1 MTMLD
6 DDIKA
11 ASDTLW
17 DCWQTGTVID
27 GLEAPMCP
35 RDRAEG
41 YAIQA
46 QLMAHTAKPLFGW
59 KIAATSTAG
68 QKHINVDGP
77 LAGRILAERVVPK
90 GSEVHLGSDRMR
102 VAEAEFAFRMA
113 RDLPP
118 RAQDYTGREV
128 LAAVD
133 TLHPAIEVPDSRF
146 ADFTKVGA
154 AQLIADNAC
163 AHQFALGA
171 ATKADWRSIDLA
183 AHKVVGS
190 LTGRRGRA
198 VKHEGTGANVLGG
211 PLIALTWIANELS
224 RNGVGLKAGEVVTT
238 GTCVMPLPLHEG
250 DIVIADFGAIGRIS
264 LSFS

>member
-6 DDIKA
+6 YDIKA
-11 ASDTLW
+11 ASGTLW
-17 DCWQTGTVID
+17 DCWQAGGVVD
-27 GLEAPMCP
+27 GLAAPMCP
-35 RDRAEG
+35 ASRAEG

-46 QLMAHTAKPLFGW
+46 LLMAHTSKPLFGW

-90 GSEVHLGSDRMR
+90 GSDVHLGTNRMR

-118 RAQDYTGREV
+118 RALDYGQDEV
-128 LAAVD
+128 VAAID
-133 TLHPAIEVPDSRF
+133 TMHPAIEVPDSRY
-146 ADFTKVGA
+146 ADFTTVGA

-171 ATKADWRSIDLA
+171 ATTMDWRGIDLA
-183 AHKVVGS
+183 THKVVGTIS
-190 LTGRRGRA
+190 GRRGRS

-211 PLIALTWIANELS
+211 PLIAMTWIANELS
-224 RNGVGLKAGEVVTT
+224 RIGVGLKAGEVVTT
-238 GTCVMPLPLHEG
+238 GTCVIPLPLQEG
-250 DIVIADFGAIGRIS
+250 DVVIADFGVFGRMS

>member
-6 DDIKA
+6 YDLKA

-17 DCWQTGTVID
+17 DCWQAGGVVD
-27 GLEAPMCP
+27 GLHAPMCP
-35 RDRAEG
+35 ESRADG

-90 GSEVHLGSDRMR
+90 GSEVHLGSNRMR
-102 VAEAEFAFRMA
+102 VAEAEFAFRLGQ
-113 RDLPP
+113 DLPP
-118 RAQDYTGREV
+118 RSTDYTQDEV
-128 LAAVD
+128 VAAIAS
-133 TLHPAIEVPDSRF
+133 LHPAIEVPDSRY

-163 AHQFALGA
+163 AHQFTLGA
-171 ATKADWRSIDLA
+171 AATADWRGIDLA
-183 AHKVVGS
+183 THKAVGTIS
-190 LTGRRGRA
+190 GRRGRT

-211 PLIALTWIANELS
+211 PLLAMTWIANELS
-224 RNGVGLKAGEVVTT
+224 RIGVGLKAGEVVTT
-238 GTCVMPLPLHEG
+238 GTCVAPLPLHEG
-250 DIVIADFGAIGRIS
+250 DIVIADFGAFGRIS